1 MALGYMRR
9 HKKWLYVFLW
19 LVIAAFIVLYVP
31 ALDPTQDGTAAEAV
45 VTVGELPVSVG
56 EFQRTY
62 YRQRQLY
69 SRLYQGRLD
78 EAMLRRLGLEEQVL
92 EGLVTDRLVQLE
104 TERLGI
110 TVSDE
115 AVARAIATSPE
126 YQVDGRFIGT
136 GELRRRLEL
145 AGMTEQAFAESL
157 RRQLLRE
164 QLQGLIGDGVVVS
177 DAEAEREFRRRTAQV
192 ELEYVLA
199 DAERFRGEVEPTED
213 EIAARFATGPERY
226 TIPEKRVVSYVLL
239 DRDLVLPRVEVA
251 DRDISLY
258 YQDHRDEFREE
269 EEFCA
274 RHILVKVS
282 PAEGGEGHSE
292 EDATR
297 IAQALLERV
306 QAGDDFA
313 AIARASSED
322 QGSAASGGDLGC
334 FPAGRMV
341 PEFDNALYD
350 LEPGQTSGLVRTSF
364 GVHII
369 QLESLQQERTPPLA
383 DVEARVRQLVT
394 EEKMSTLGDELAQ
407 TLATA
412 LGEGRTLSEAAAEQG
427 LEVKVSEPFAR
438 GETPPSL
445 ASATLVKRVFEMETG
460 EAEKEGYALP
470 QGAAFVALDE
480 VQPSRVPEL
489 DEVRDRLRGD
499 IVEETALEKARALA
513 ARVRDQAERIGLERA
528 ATAADLV
535 RKETLSPTGPGQPF
549 GDLGTGLALDEA
561 AFSLPLETLS
571 DPLPATDG
579 WALVRVTSRKDFD
592 AAEYTKEKPR
602 VLASLRQ
609 QRRNEAFQAY
619 MGAARDRYEVRSN
632 PEAYRRALGQ
642 VN

>member
-31 ALDPTQDGTAAEAV
+31 ALDPTGDGTASEAV
-45 VTVGELPVSVG
+45 VTVGELPVTVG
-56 EFQRTY
+56 EFQSTY
-62 YRQRQLY
+62 NRQRQLY

-104 TERLGI
+104 SERLGV

-145 AGMTEQAFAESL
+145 AGMTEEAFAESL

-164 QLQGLIGDGVVVS
+164 RLQGFIGDGVVVS
-177 DAEAEREFRRRTAQV
+177 DAEAELEFRRRSVQV
-192 ELEYVLA
+192 ELEYVLV
-199 DAERFRGEVEPTED
+199 DSEHFRSEIEPTDD
-213 EIAARFATGPERY
+213 EVAARFAAGPESY

-239 DRDLVLPRVEVA
+239 DRDVVLPRVEVT

-258 YQDHRDEFREE
+258 YQDHRDEFRQE

-282 PAEGGEGHSE
+282 PAEGGEGHSQE
-292 EDATR
+292 EATR
-297 IAQALLERV
+297 IAQALLDRV
-306 QAGDDFA
+306 QSGGDFA
-313 AIARASSED
+313 AIALASSED
-322 QGSAASGGDLGC
+322 QGSAANGGDLGC

-341 PEFDNALYD
+341 PEFDSALYE

-364 GVHII
+364 GLHII
-369 QLESLQQERTPPLA
+369 RLESLREETTLPLA
-383 DVEARVRQLVT
+383 DVEDRVRRLVT
-394 EEKMSTLGDELAQ
+394 EEKMSTLGDEMAQ
-407 TLATA
+407 ALATS
-412 LGEGRTLSEAAAEQG
+412 LGKGRSLSESAAEQG
-427 LEVKVSEPFAR
+427 LELRTSEPFAR

-445 ASATLVKRVFEMETG
+445 ASASLVKRVFEMVPG

-470 QGAAFVALDE
+470 QGAAFISLDE
-480 VQPSRVPEL
+480 IQPSRVPEL
-489 DEVRDRLRGD
+489 DDVRDRVRED
-499 IVEETALEKARALA
+499 IVEDSAKERARALA
-513 ARVRDQAERIGLERA
+513 AQVRDRGEKIGLERA
-528 ATAADLV
+528 ATEADLV
-535 RKETLSPTGPGQPF
+535 RKETLSPTGPGQPL
-549 GDLGTGLALDEA
+549 GDLGTGRALDEA

-571 DPLPATDG
+571 DPVPAADG
-579 WALVRVTSRKDFD
+579 WAILRVTSRTEFD
-592 AAEYTKEKPR
+592 AEEYSREKPR
-602 VLASLRQ
+602 VVASLRQ
-609 QRRNEAFQAY
+609 QKRNEVFQAY
-619 MGAARDRYEVRSN
+619 LGAARDRYEVRSN

-642 VN
+642 IP